1 MGGVIKFSFNNY
13 ERILPLKKILTAHYK
28 YVAVVQKCSNLQL
41 AGVQRGGWGEL
52 NLSAKC
58 KESAK
63 REHWDK
69 CGPFLD
75 TQICVEVFV
84 ELFAC
89 TSKITFSSFFILP
102 LPDIPRF
109 S

>member
-1 MGGVIKFSFNNY
+1 MYMYSSPGGGGGGRVLPYMGYI
-13 ERILPLKKILTAHYK
+13 
-28 YVAVVQKCSNLQL
+28 
-41 AGVQRGGWGEL
+41 
-52 NLSAKC
+52 
-58 KESAK
+58 
-63 REHWDK
+63 K

-89 TSKITFSSFFILP
+89 TGKVTFSSFFILP
-102 LPDIPRF
+102 LPDMPLF